1 MNVIPLSIEP
11 SDLIRSGEVT
21 KDEFEFYIDDLYDEA
36 IADGKAQGE
45 SCVASESY
53 DDGYEAGRQSVMW
66 SWINGG

>member
-1 MNVIPLSIEP
+1 
-11 SDLIRSGEVT
+11 VT